1 MSSRKK
7 TRFTIIGGFGTFRT
21 ATRTRTTLRK
31 GSWPESGCQS
41 ATFPIDF
48 ARSSGP
54 PARGLIAVLLFVVVM
69 SLDGGVGLAAQD
81 QSARAPVANGHQ
93 QEPSAAAGGPQPD
106 SGPYAIPKKKDEP
119 PPNQPTARPKKIEGL
134 PDYSIRV
141 DVPLV
146 EIPVSV
152 TTKDGQ
158 FISSLQRDN
167 FRVYEDGVSQTIS
180 NFTVSQAPITAV
192 LLVEFASTN
201 YAFELDALRASYS
214 FASTLKKDDWV
225 AVVSYDIKP
234 QTLLDFT
241 QDKQAIFGALNQ
253 LRIPGFA
260 ETNLFDA
267 LYDILDRMDRIEGH
281 KYVILVSTGFD
292 SFSKLNLDAITRK
305 IKSTH
310 DVTIFPISVGWI
322 ARERYEAAGRAAPH
336 GFGIPISR
344 IDYLQADN
352 ELQTFARL
360 TGGRFYQPRFE
371 AEYLEV
377 FHNIVGDIRN
387 EYEIAFRPTNPKLD
401 GSYRKLKVDVVAP
414 DGSALKVRDQKG
426 KDVKYQVNARE
437 GYTAKQTV
445 E

>member
-1 MSSRKK
+1 MYLMVFPPRFGPSRA
-7 TRFTIIGGFGTFRT
+7 G
-21 ATRTRTTLRK
+21 LR
-31 GSWPESGCQS
+31 
-41 ATFPIDF
+41 AALLF
-48 ARSSGP
+48 
-54 PARGLIAVLLFVVVM
+54 LIAIMLLC
-69 SLDGGVGLAAQD
+69 GGVQLLAQD
-81 QSARAPVANGHQ
+81 QPAPTPSVNAP
-93 QEPSAAAGGPQPD
+93 EPPPAAGGPKANV
-106 SGPYAIPKKKDEP
+106 GPYAIPKKKDQP
-119 PPNQPTARPKKIEGL
+119 PPATPAEKPGKIEGL

-141 DVPLV
+141 SVPLV

-152 TTKDGQ
+152 TTKEGQ
-158 FISSLQRDN
+158 FISSLQKDN
-167 FRVYEDGVSQTIS
+167 FRVYEDGVPQTIS
-180 NFTVSQAPITAV
+180 NFAVSQAPITAV

-201 YAFELDALRASYS
+201 YAFVIDALRASYS
-214 FASTLKKDDWV
+214 FANTLKKDDWV
-225 AVVSYDIKP
+225 AVVSYDIKR

-241 QDKQAIFGALNQ
+241 QDKGAIFGALNQ

-267 LYDILDRMDRIEGH
+267 LYDTLDRVDRVEGH
-281 KYVILVSTGFD
+281 KYIILVSTGFD
-292 SFSKLNLDAITRK
+292 TFSKINLDQITKK

-310 DVTIFPISVGWI
+310 DVTIFPISVGWL

-336 GFGIPISR
+336 GLGIPISR

-371 AEYLEV
+371 AEYSEV

-387 EYEIAFRPTNPKLD
+387 QYEIAFRPTNPKLD

-426 KDVKYQVNARE
+426 KNVRYQVIARE

>member
-1 MSSRKK
+1 MYLMVFPRRFGSSRA
-7 TRFTIIGGFGTFRT
+7 G
-21 ATRTRTTLRK
+21 LR
-31 GSWPESGCQS
+31 
-41 ATFPIDF
+41 AALLF
-48 ARSSGP
+48 
-54 PARGLIAVLLFVVVM
+54 LIAIMLLC
-69 SLDGGVGLAAQD
+69 GGVQLLAQD
-81 QSARAPVANGHQ
+81 RPAPTPSVDAP
-93 QEPSAAAGGPQPD
+93 EPPPAAGGPKANV
-106 SGPYAIPKKKDEP
+106 GPYAIPKKKDQP
-119 PPNQPTARPKKIEGL
+119 PPASPAEKPGKIEGL

-141 DVPLV
+141 NVPLV
-146 EIPVSV
+146 EIPVTV
-152 TTKDGQ
+152 TTKEGQ
-158 FISSLQRDN
+158 FISSLQKDN
-167 FRVYEDGVSQTIS
+167 FRVYEDGVPQTIS
-180 NFTVSQAPITAV
+180 NFAVSQAPITAV

-201 YAFELDALRASYS
+201 YAFVIDALRASYS
-214 FASTLKKDDWV
+214 FANTLKKDDWV

-241 QDKQAIFGALNQ
+241 QDKGAIFGALNQ

-267 LYDILDRMDRIEGH
+267 LYDTLDRVDRVEGH
-281 KYVILVSTGFD
+281 KYIILVSTGFD
-292 SFSKLNLDAITRK
+292 SFSKINLDQITKK

-310 DVTIFPISVGWI
+310 DVTIFPISVGWLS
-322 ARERYEAAGRAAPH
+322 RERYEAAGRAAPH
-336 GFGIPISR
+336 GLGIPISR

-371 AEYLEV
+371 AEYSEV

-387 EYEIAFRPTNPKLD
+387 QYEIAFRPTNPKLD

-426 KDVKYQVNARE
+426 KNVRYQVIARE

>member
-1 MSSRKK
+1 MYLMVFPPRFGSSRA
-7 TRFTIIGGFGTFRT
+7 G
-21 ATRTRTTLRK
+21 LR
-31 GSWPESGCQS
+31 
-41 ATFPIDF
+41 AALLF
-48 ARSSGP
+48 
-54 PARGLIAVLLFVVVM
+54 LIAIMLLC
-69 SLDGGVGLAAQD
+69 GGVQLLAQD
-81 QSARAPVANGHQ
+81 QPAPTPSVNAP
-93 QEPSAAAGGPQPD
+93 EPPPAAGGPKANV
-106 SGPYAIPKKKDEP
+106 GPYAIPKKKDQP
-119 PPNQPTARPKKIEGL
+119 PPAPPAERPGKIEGL

-141 DVPLV
+141 NVPLV

-152 TTKDGQ
+152 TTKEGQ
-158 FISSLQRDN
+158 FISSLQKDN
-167 FRVYEDGVSQTIS
+167 FRVYEDGVPQAIS

-201 YAFELDALRASYS
+201 YAFVIDALRASYS
-214 FASTLKKDDWV
+214 FANTLKKDDWV

-234 QTLLDFT
+234 QTLDFT
-241 QDKQAIFGALNQ
+241 QDKGAIFGALNQ

-267 LYDILDRMDRIEGH
+267 LYDTLDRVDGLEGH
-281 KYVILVSTGFD
+281 KYIILVSTGFD
-292 SFSKLNLDAITRK
+292 SFSKINLDQITKK

-310 DVTIFPISVGWI
+310 DVTIFPISVGWL

-336 GFGIPISR
+336 GLGIPISR

-371 AEYLEV
+371 AEYSEV

-387 EYEIAFRPTNPKLD
+387 QYEIAFRPTNPKLD

-426 KDVKYQVNARE
+426 KNVRYQVIARE